1 MDTLTKKIQ
10 RVHPPA
16 FKARV
21 ALEAEREGKTI
32 AQLSSL
38 FSVHPTQIKQWRT
51 VLEREAETLF
61 SDRHR
66 KVEREKDELI
76 LRLYEQVGK
85 LKVQLD
91 WLKKKVGIVEHESI
105 SA

>member
-1 MDTLTKKIQ
+1 MDTLAKKIQ

-21 ALEAEREGKTI
+21 ALEATKEEKTI

-51 VLEREAETLF
+51 MLEHEAETLF
-61 SDRHR
+61 SNGHKRA
-66 KVEREKDELI
+66 EREKDELI
-76 LRLYEQVGK
+76 SSLYEQVGK

-91 WLKKKVGIVEHESI
+91 WLKKKVGIIEYESI
-105 SA
+105 SP